1 MKKTGTEGIQKGI
14 ISGTLVVVLVLTAF
28 VGADFSTRKDAKAG
42 TGTNT
47 GTAQATVTEELTA
60 KRSKFVKQFALSDGS
75 FTATIY
81 SMPIHYKKNGRWKEI
96 NTTLVKSG
104 KTKYKTKAT
113 DLSIKVSKKAN
124 KKSVVS
130 LKRGKNQLIHRLKRQ
145 KTQTI
150 KSKDQQSKEDDIH
163 RCSEPEQSNI

>member
-81 SMPIHYKKNGRWKEI
+81 SIHWKRKME
-96 NTTLVKSG
+96 T
-104 KTKYKTKAT
+104 
-113 DLSIKVSKKAN
+113 SITRPP
-124 KKSVVS
+124 
-130 LKRGKNQLIHRLKRQ
+130 L
-145 KTQTI
+145 
-150 KSKDQQSKEDDIH
+150 QSMIPREML
-163 RCSEPEQSNI
+163 

>member
-60 KRSKFVKQFALSDGS
+60 KRSKLSNSLPCLTAVLPLPFIPCPSITKRTEDG
-75 FTATIY
+75 
-81 SMPIHYKKNGRWKEI
+81 
-96 NTTLVKSG
+96 
-104 KTKYKTKAT
+104 
-113 DLSIKVSKKAN
+113 
-124 KKSVVS
+124 KKSTP
-130 LKRGKNQLIHRLKRQ
+130 LW
-145 KTQTI
+145 
-150 KSKDQQSKEDDIH
+150 
-163 RCSEPEQSNI
+163 